1 VNFSRAFVRTG
12 EGPDALSH
20 WGAIQKE
27 AVMTNLQES
36 GGQLVLKAGT
46 PILNETT
53 LTLDREREVA
63 RLERVS
69 FLFLRK
75 MEAVP
80 FREIDDLSVKPE
92 TDGASGAERYLPVLR
107 LTDGRV
113 LSLPPIDDK
122 SEAEQ
127 TAARIRKFVG
137 LKH

>member
-1 VNFSRAFVRTG
+1 M
-12 EGPDALSH
+12 ED
-20 WGAIQKE
+20 Q
-27 AVMTNLQES
+27 MTNLQET
-36 GGQLVLKAGT
+36 GGQLVMKAGT

-53 LTLDREREVA
+53 LTLDREQGVA
-63 RLERVS
+63 RLERVT
-69 FLFLRK
+69 LLVLRK

-80 FREIDDLSVKPE
+80 FREIDELSIKPE

-122 SEAEQ
+122 AEAEE
-127 TAARIRKFVG
+127 TASRIRKFVG